1 MCCRWAA
8 PPGPTALSAD
18 AEASFA
24 LSALRRVM
32 MVAMFVGELAG
43 RWWLPGREEHP
54 VSGTLTSAWSERPR
68 VSAIGLLEPAS
79 LEEVVR
85 HMQPSFVQYPVV
97 LGRGVNDKPVTLAGV
112 RAVLRQVHLRTPED
126 ASIELHA
133 QRAYMGVHLA
143 SEADRFTG
151 AQLQL
156 EHLLDFLGREWI
168 PEQQVLED
176 GRLLRVEL
184 VMIRDEATLV
194 AFPGG
199 TLRLGLDVSLTGD
212 RSHERGIARGAR
224 AIVDLDVPIPPLEW
238 MASFVTPFTYLLSLV
253 TGKPIAIDTMSLVG
267 PTGDADDATAEFLW
281 QRDPPAARSDGP
293 LAPHEL
299 LFTAAATPVPLA
311 NILEK
316 WLRASVELR
325 PILELFFATR
335 GRTRLFE
342 EHRLLNLTQALEA
355 FHRVRLGGHPVDP
368 ETHADRVQ
376 RALAGLAALSAKDR
390 KWAGTAV
397 ERANEFTL
405 ADRITALVLAH
416 SWMLGDVIRTKA
428 RRFGDHVALTR
439 NYHTHWD
446 ERRGAAASR
455 GSDLWPLNEQLT
467 VLAEACL
474 LGEIGFDENAT
485 SEAIRRASGS
495 YRALKLNGY

>member
-1 MCCRWAA
+1 
-8 PPGPTALSAD
+8 
-18 AEASFA
+18 
-24 LSALRRVM
+24 
-32 MVAMFVGELAG
+32 
-43 RWWLPGREEHP
+43 
-54 VSGTLTSAWSERPR
+54 
-68 VSAIGLLEPAS
+68 LLEPAS
-79 LEEVVR
+79 VEGVFR
-85 HMQPSFVQYPVV
+85 HVQPPFVQYPVV
-97 LGRGVNDKPVTLAGV
+97 LGRGVDDKPVTLAGV
-112 RAVLRQVHLRTPED
+112 RAVLRQVHLSTPGD

-133 QRAYMGVHLA
+133 QRAYVGVHLA
-143 SEADRFTG
+143 SEADRFAG

-168 PEQQVLED
+168 PEQQVFED

-184 VMIRDEATLV
+184 VMIRDEGTLV
-194 AFPGG
+194 RFPGG

-212 RSHERGIARGAR
+212 RSHERGITRGAR
-224 AIVDLDVPIPPLEW
+224 AIVDLDAPIAPLEW
-238 MASFVTPFTYLLSLV
+238 MTSIVTPFTYLLSLA
-253 TGKPIAIDTMSLVG
+253 TGKPISIETMSLFG
-267 PTGDADDATAEFLW
+267 LNGDDHDATAEFLW

-293 LAPHEL
+293 LLPQEL
-299 LFTAAATPVPLA
+299 LFTAVDTPVPLVD
-311 NILEK
+311 ILEK

-368 ETHADRVQ
+368 DTHADRVQ
-376 RALAGLAALSAKDR
+376 RALAGLAALPAKDR
-390 KWAGTAV
+390 KWAGSAV

-405 ADRITALVLAH
+405 ADRITALVQAH
-416 SWMLGDVIRTKA
+416 GWMLGDVIKLTA
-428 RRFGDHVALTR
+428 RQFGEHVALTR

-446 ERRGAAASR
+446 ERQGAAASR

-467 VLAEACL
+467 LLAEACL
-474 LGEIGFDENAT
+474 LGEIGFDKSAVAD
-485 SEAIRRASGS
+485 AIRRASGS

>member
-1 MCCRWAA
+1 
-8 PPGPTALSAD
+8 
-18 AEASFA
+18 
-24 LSALRRVM
+24 M

-54 VSGTLTSAWSERPR
+54 VSGTLISAWNERPR

-79 LEEVVR
+79 IDEVVR
-85 HMQPSFVQYPVV
+85 HMQPSLVQYPVV
-97 LGRGVNDKPVTLAGV
+97 LGRGVDDKPVTLAGV

-143 SEADRFTG
+143 SEADRFGG
-151 AQLQL
+151 AQLEL
-156 EHLLDFLGREWI
+156 EHLLDFLGRDWI
-168 PEQQVLED
+168 PEEQVFEE
-176 GRLLRVEL
+176 GRLHHVEL
-184 VMIRDEATLV
+184 VMIRDEGTLV

-212 RSHERGIARGAR
+212 RSHERGIVRGAR
-224 AIVDLDVPIPPLEW
+224 AIVDLDAPIPPLEW
-238 MASFVTPFTYLLSLV
+238 MASFVTPFTYLLNLV
-253 TGKPIAIDTMSLVG
+253 TGEPIAIERMSLVG
-267 PTGDADDATAEFLW
+267 PTGGANDATAEFLW
-281 QRDPPAARSDGP
+281 KRDSPAARSDGP
-293 LAPHEL
+293 LLPDEM
-299 LFTAAATPVPLA
+299 LFTATTTPIPFVHV
-311 NILEK
+311 LEK

-325 PILELFFATR
+325 PILEIFFATR

-355 FHRVRLGGHPVDP
+355 FHRVRLGGHPIDP
-368 ETHADRVQ
+368 DTHADRVQ
-376 RALAGLAALSAKDR
+376 RALVGLAALPAKDR
-390 KWAGTAV
+390 KWAGSALD
-397 ERANEFTL
+397 RANEFTL
-405 ADRITALVLAH
+405 ADRITALVVAH
-416 SWMLGDVIRTKA
+416 GWMLGDVIKVKA
-428 RRFGDHVALTR
+428 RQFGDHVALTR

-446 ERRGAAASR
+446 ERRGAAA

-467 VLAEACL
+467 MLAEACL